1 MTIPIHT
8 QALNTQAQVQGFV
21 SNNEAIRSTLTDRAA
36 AYDWM
41 TDTLKLFR
49 FS

>member
-1 MTIPIHT
+1 MTIHT

-21 SNNEAIRSTLTDRAA
+21 SNNEAIWSPLTDRAA